1 MEKTVRNF
9 RSLCS
14 AAMKGMII
22 FGFIVFLSTSLGG
35 IKDVLAVDDMAVCK
49 NASYDQNTAT
59 SKLNAAGPDTSVWKG
74 NYTIETIDDLKVV
87 SGYTTITGYLEIK
100 NTSLVNL
107 DGLECLN
114 KIDGGMDIEHNRL
127 LTNIEGLKNLKSV
140 EIIMIN
146 DNPALLNL
154 DGLSSLTS
162 VDDLVIV
169 SNDLI
174 NNVNSL
180 SSITHVDTLLI
191 NNNDSLINLDGFRN
205 LKKISGDLVIVGNDV
220 LSDLSLCK
228 LKSIGNNLHIYG
240 NDRIGSSL
248 CRNLVKKLVDFN
260 GTVDLTGKI

>member
-1 MEKTVRNF
+1 MEKTFRNF

-14 AAMKGMII
+14 AATKGMMI
-22 FGFIVFLSTSLGG
+22 FGFIIFLSTSLGD
-35 IKDVLAVDDMAVCK
+35 IKDVIADDDMAVCK
-49 NASYDQNTAT
+49 NASYDQNTVT
-59 SKLNAAGPDTSVWKG
+59 SKLNAAIPDKNVWKG
-74 NYTIETIDDLKVV
+74 NYKIETIDDLKGL
-87 SGYTTITGYLEIK
+87 SGYTNITGYLEIK

-114 KIDGGMDIEHNRL
+114 KIDDGLEIEHNRL
-127 LTNIEGLKNLKSV
+127 LTNIDGLKNLKSV

-146 DNPALLNL
+146 DNPALVNL

-174 NNVNSL
+174 KNVNNL
-180 SSITHVDTLLI
+180 SSITHVDNLLI
-191 NNNDSLINLDGFRN
+191 NNNDSLINLDGLRN

-220 LSDLSLCK
+220 LSTLSLSK

-240 NDRIGSSL
+240 NDQIGSSL
-248 CRNLVKKLVDFN
+248 CLNLVKKLVDFK